1 MDLSGVKD
9 LVLKEYAVSKGL
21 LFENHLY
28 GCFSLLEKRI
38 DTSGL
43 VLDCSFNAIGSKYG
57 FFTDARTLYAGSSD
71 YQSFWMPLL
80 TVGESLSG
88 DFVDAL
94 EDLIFDEM
102 RDISSV
108 FFSGALE
115 SGELPEEL
123 LKLAEASFVKR
134 RRLPR
139 TRSKQTITPLQKV
152 KGLAKTRKKKVVD
165 HLV

>member
-1 MDLSGVKD
+1 MDLSGVKE

-38 DTSGL
+38 DASGV
-43 VLDCSFNAIGSKYG
+43 VLDCSFNLIGTKHG
-57 FFTDARTLYAGSSD
+57 FFADPRTLYTGSSS

-80 TVGESLSG
+80 TASESLSG
-88 DFVDAL
+88 NFVDAL

-108 FFSGALE
+108 YFSGALE
-115 SGELPEEL
+115 SGELPEDL
-123 LKLAEASFVKR
+123 VKLAEASFVKR

-139 TRSKQTITPLQKV
+139 TRSKQAITPLQRV
-152 KGLAKTRKKKVVD
+152 KGLTKTRRKKVVD

>member
-1 MDLSGVKD
+1 MDLSGVKE
-9 LVLKEYAVSKGL
+9 LVLKEYAISKGL

-28 GCFSLLEKRI
+28 GCFTLLEKRI
-38 DTSGL
+38 DTSGV
-43 VLDCSFNAIGSKYG
+43 VLDCSFNAIGSKHG
-57 FFTDARTLYAGSSD
+57 FFTDVRALYTGSSS

-108 FFSGALE
+108 YFSGALE
-115 SGELPEEL
+115 SGELPEDL

-139 TRSKQTITPLQKV
+139 TRSKQAITPLQRP
-152 KGLAKTRKKKVVD
+152 KGLAKTRRKKTVD